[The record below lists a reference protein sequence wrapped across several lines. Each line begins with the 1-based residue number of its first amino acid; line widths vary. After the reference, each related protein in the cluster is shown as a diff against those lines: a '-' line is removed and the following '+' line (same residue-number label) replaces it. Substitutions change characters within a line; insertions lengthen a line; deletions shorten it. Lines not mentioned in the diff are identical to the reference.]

1 LFGGFLSKAVLD
13 KVREI
18 DRKLDELR
26 EFLEDVFVTPE
37 EHALLKEA
45 DNLVKSKSFNE
56 LTPIDE
62 VEVLLS

>member
-1 LFGGFLSKAVLD
+1 MFGGFLSKAVLD

-18 DRKLDELR
+18 GRKLGELR
-26 EFLEDVFVTPE
+26 DFLEDVFVTPE
-37 EHALLKEA
+37 EHALLRET

-62 VEVLLS
+62 V

>member
-1 LFGGFLSKAVLD
+1 MSRAVLD

-18 DRKLDELR
+18 GRKLGELR
-26 EFLEDVFVTPE
+26 DFLEDVFVTPE

-62 VEVLLS
+62 FKVFFIGRL